1 MTGRHR
7 VLHVVQARMGSH
19 RLPGKVLSP
28 IGGWPLLQY
37 TVVRALAAGVG
48 DVLVATTTRPDDDAV
63 ALMAAQLGVAVV
75 RGPDAD
81 VLGRFALV
89 ARHYAEV
96 RWIVRWT
103 ADNPFADIGSAGRLL
118 TSLMDGAD
126 YGVEEGLPVGAAV
139 EVMSRSALLE
149 ADGAA
154 EIPYDREHVTPWL
167 KRLDASRQVRPP
179 APEGHVAPD
188 LRLTVDTLADLEV
201 ARRVADGLASRG
213 WDPRLAPLPDVI
225 ACARGVATEVV
236 A

>member
-1 MTGRHR
+1 
-7 VLHVVQARMGSH
+7 MGSR

-37 TVVRALAAGVG
+37 TVGRALAAGVG

-63 ALMAAQLGVAVV
+63 ALMAGQLGVAVV
-75 RGPDAD
+75 RGPDTD

-89 ARHYAEV
+89 ARHYAEAH
-96 RWIVRWT
+96 WIVRWT

-118 TSLMDGAD
+118 TSMGDGAD

-139 EVMSRSALLE
+139 EVMSRNALLE
-149 ADGAA
+149 ADRAA
-154 EIPYDREHVTPWL
+154 ETPYDREHVTPWL
-167 KRLDASRQVRPP
+167 KRLDASRQVRPAAP
-179 APEGHVAPD
+179 AAHVAPD
-188 LRLTVDTLADLEV
+188 VRLTVDTVADLQA
-201 ARRVADGLASRG
+201 ARRVADTLAVRG

-225 ACARGVATEVV
+225 ACARDVAREVV

>member
-1 MTGRHR
+1 MSGRHR
-7 VLHVVQARMGSH
+7 LLHVVQARMGSH

-48 DVLVATTTRPDDDAV
+48 EVLVATTTRPDDDAV

-75 RGPDAD
+75 RGPDVD

-103 ADNPFADIGSAGRLL
+103 ADNPFADIGSTGRLL
-118 TSLMDGAD
+118 TSMIDGAD

-149 ADGAA
+149 ADEMAQT
-154 EIPYDREHVTPWL
+154 PYDREHVTPWL
-167 KRLDASRQVRPP
+167 KRLDGSRQRRPT
-179 APEGHVAPD
+179 APDGYVAPD
-188 LRLTVDTLADLEV
+188 LRLTVDTLADLQV
-201 ARRVADGLASRG
+201 VRRVADSLASRG
-213 WDPRLAPLPDVI
+213 WDPRLAPLLDII
-225 ACARGVATEVV
+225 ACARRLAPEAVA
-236 A
+236 